1 MIRLQVP
8 GASREKP
15 SLPAPPGGSA
25 PPSEKGSRGFIP
37 AGGRAELSG
46 MDSSRGRRQARGRGG
61 ILLFLLFFFL
71 LFLPAFPARA
81 QEGERK
87 VTLRTAL
94 DEGIV
99 KLGVQGLGPDKIRI
113 NLQSLVLRKLRVR
126 VPRGSLFGP
135 SLVINAGRQVNR
147 VQEMVTLNEEWI
159 PLDPKRLVSRDL
171 PAACADLWARIPMPW
186 HVLSYR
192 PRKKAPGAESLFP
205 VFEKLDLPWEV
216 RQAALWILTDDATFR
231 EMNRPRPKHPRGFGP
246 RKIPPRAYAAA
257 MMAVERSG
265 RSLAGRRCGKD
276 SWVLVPAARPC
287 LYPPWARLLSAWAL
301 AKLHARGYAGPY
313 PKVLLEIL
321 ERDRDPMLCLEAF
334 KAAAAAPGPGTLAA
348 MRKYLDRFPKPPPGA
363 GFSPMRVYLAMA
375 RSTGWRREGNRAAAP
390 PAAGGAPSPLSAD
403 LDHLLAEIRG
413 GGPETERDLRILAKM
428 GKSLDDP
435 RARVQVGKTLAVLL
449 ERGGLFPGTALVEAV
464 GAFRDTW
471 SLGGLLRLLARRG
484 KARPETRCV
493 WVRLVALYPDWA
505 ATRWL
510 VDRLSDPDRRVRAE
524 AARMLRKRPDA
535 VGPLLSLAAGGRT
548 LTLRLAALDAL
559 ASPSGARN
567 FPLRR
572 AVARLL
578 ADSSDQVR
586 EKALQLLLLWKCR
599 EALPQMLTLC
609 AEDPSQR
616 VRWAAA
622 RGLQVLGDQRT
633 AAKIRALLSSPGVHS
648 RELRFALAGIKAGK

>member
-1 MIRLQVP
+1 
-8 GASREKP
+8 
-15 SLPAPPGGSA
+15 
-25 PPSEKGSRGFIP
+25 
-37 AGGRAELSG
+37 
-46 MDSSRGRRQARGRGG
+46 
-61 ILLFLLFFFL
+61 
-71 LFLPAFPARA
+71 
-81 QEGERK
+81 
-87 VTLRTAL
+87 
-94 DEGIV
+94 
-99 KLGVQGLGPDKIRI
+99 
-113 NLQSLVLRKLRVR
+113 
-126 VPRGSLFGP
+126 
-135 SLVINAGRQVNR
+135 
-147 VQEMVTLNEEWI
+147 
-159 PLDPKRLVSRDL
+159 
-171 PAACADLWARIPMPW
+171 
-186 HVLSYR
+186 
-192 PRKKAPGAESLFP
+192 
-205 VFEKLDLPWEV
+205 
-216 RQAALWILTDDATFR
+216 
-231 EMNRPRPKHPRGFGP
+231 
-246 RKIPPRAYAAA
+246 
-257 MMAVERSG
+257 
-265 RSLAGRRCGKD
+265 
-276 SWVLVPAARPC
+276 C

-313 PKVLLEIL
+313 HKALLGIL

-334 KAAAAAPGPGTLAA
+334 KAAAAAPGPGTLKA

-363 GFSPMRVYLAMA
+363 GFSPMGVYLAMT
-375 RSTGWRREGNRAAAP
+375 RSPGWKRVGNRAAP

-449 ERGGLFPGTALVEAV
+449 ERGGLFPGTALVGAV
-464 GAFRDTW
+464 AAFRDTW

-484 KARPETRCV
+484 KARPETRRV

-559 ASPSGARN
+559 ASSWGARN
-567 FPLRR
+567 FSLRR
-572 AVARLL
+572 AVSRLL
-578 ADSSDQVR
+578 ADSSYQVR
-586 EKALQLLLLWKCR
+586 EKALQLLLFWKCR

-622 RGLQVLGDQRT
+622 RGLQILGDQGT
-633 AAKIRALLSSPGVHS
+633 AAKIRSLLSSPGVHS
-648 RELRFALAGIKAGK
+648 RELRFALAGMKAGK